1 MTFDAIRNFYENLVF
16 KRLLTVVSD
25 EKKNN
30 EDYLADV
37 ACVALNHLPSRY
49 IRHDVDMVFY
59 TSPEERDKIDR
70 EVDEAVKMA
79 IQFVKQR
86 R

>member
-1 MTFDAIRNFYENLVF
+1 MAFETIRNFYENLVF
-16 KRLLTVVSD
+16 KRLLTIVAAD
-25 EKKNN
+25 KKKD
-30 EDYLADV
+30 EDYLADI

-59 TSPEERDKIDR
+59 TSPDEREKIDK

-79 IQFVKQR
+79 IQFVDQR

>member
-1 MTFDAIRNFYENLVF
+1 MRFENIRNFYENLVF
-16 KRLLTVVSD
+16 NRLLTLASTAQ
-25 EKKNN
+25 KAN

-59 TSPEERDKIDR
+59 TSPDEREKIDK

-79 IQFVKQR
+79 IRFVEQQR
-86 R
+86 